1 VSLGK
6 LIGLLA
12 FAISLYILWQIRQV
26 ILLIFAAVVFA
37 VALNRV
43 VRWLQQQR
51 VKRGHAI
58 ALTVISLLLI
68 FILLFGLIG
77 PSFAQQLEQLINA
90 IPTLLERLRDR
101 LNSLQAFVP
110 EQLLDISNIGNLIPR
125 IQPLIAQLL
134 GNAYNWFSDLLAI
147 ILNLLLVIILTIM
160 LLASPAPY
168 RRGLI
173 LLFPAFYR
181 RRADEILSECETSLV
196 GWMTATL
203 INMAAIGTVS
213 FIGLLILRVPLALAN
228 ALLAGLLEFI
238 PNIGPVLSIIPP
250 MAVAL
255 LDEPWKAIAV
265 LILYLLIQQFEAYLL
280 VPFVM
285 NQQVSLLPATTLLSV
300 VIFGTFFGFLGVFLS
315 VPLVIVCQIWLKEF
329 LIKDILNNWHK
340 DEKEEPPKEA
350 PISEGEMT
358 ESETSTLKI
367 RQNADGT
374 GQNE

>member
-1 VSLGK
+1 MSLGK

-12 FAISLYILWQIRQV
+12 FAVSLYILWQIRQV
-26 ILLIFAAVVFA
+26 LLLVFAAIVFA

-43 VRWLQQQR
+43 VRWLQQR
-51 VKRGHAI
+51 GVKRGHAI
-58 ALTVISLLLI
+58 GLTVISLLLI
-68 FILLFGLIG
+68 FVILFALIG

-90 IPTLLERLRDR
+90 VPKLLERLRDW
-101 LNSLQAFVP
+101 LNSLSTFVP
-110 EQLLDISNIGNLIPR
+110 EQLLDVRNLGNFIPR
-125 IQPLIAQLL
+125 LQPLITQLL

-147 ILNLLLVIILTIM
+147 LLNLLLVIILTIM

-181 RRADEILSECETSLV
+181 RRADEILSECETTLV

-203 INMAAIGTVS
+203 INMAAIGVVS

-238 PNIGPVLSIIPP
+238 PNIGPVLSVLPP

-255 LDEPWKAIAV
+255 LDEPWKAVAV

-285 NQQVSLLPATTLLSV
+285 RQQVSLLPAATLLSV
-300 VIFGTFFGFLGVFLS
+300 VVFGTFFGFLGVFLS
-315 VPLVIVCQIWLKEF
+315 VPLVIVFKIWMQEL
-329 LIKDILNNWHK
+329 LIKDVLNHWHRDTK
-340 DEKEEPPKEA
+340 DELVSGTNELPPATNEPQQDVLTPENKEP
-350 PISEGEMT
+350 T
-358 ESETSTLKI
+358 
-367 RQNADGT
+367 
-374 GQNE
+374 